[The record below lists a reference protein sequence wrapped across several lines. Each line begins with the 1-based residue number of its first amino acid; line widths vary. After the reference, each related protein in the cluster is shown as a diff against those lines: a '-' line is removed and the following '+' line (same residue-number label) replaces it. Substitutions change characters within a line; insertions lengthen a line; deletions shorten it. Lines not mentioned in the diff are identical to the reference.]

1 MHHGEPL
8 ASWRSIDRPRGASG
22 RLRFEL
28 ILVEEDDEHRNRL
41 FEYLSREGFA
51 VEAFAT
57 AGDSL
62 LASIGPNDDVV
73 LLGSVLP
80 TVSGVELLSRL
91 YRIGINP
98 FVVHLDGDPRL
109 TCEWKS
115 VGQHKGSAG
124 SSSDLEMLARSLRL
138 VIDAI
143 RPQAGPQETTTSIV
157 RGGLLLTPGSA
168 QAFWKGVD
176 VGLTLGEFRIVQ
188 LLALNFGRYLSYD
201 AIFQHGHSQRMF
213 AVVDPRSRRTTVR
226 SAVKRIRTKLRRSN
240 SSFNEIDSYAAFGY
254 RWGRQD

>member
-1 MHHGEPL
+1 MESYSKV
-8 ASWRSIDRPRGASG
+8 AKYRSPERPERVVRQATI
-22 RLRFEL
+22 RL

-109 TCEWKS
+109 TCEWKT
-115 VGQHKGSAG
+115 VGQHNGSAG

-143 RPQAGPQETTTSIV
+143 RPQAGPQDTTSIV

-201 AIFQHGHSQRMF
+201 AIFQHGHSQRML

-226 SAVKRIRTKLRRSN
+226 SAVKRIRTKLRRSD
-240 SSFNEIDSYAAFGY
+240 SGFNEIDSYAAFGY

>member
-1 MHHGEPL
+1 MESSSKL
-8 ASWRSIDRPRGASG
+8 AKYRPPERGVRQATI
-22 RLRFEL
+22 RL

-143 RPQAGPQETTTSIV
+143 RPQAGPQDTTSIV

-226 SAVKRIRTKLRRSN
+226 SAVKRIRTKLRRSDL
-240 SSFNEIDSYAAFGY
+240 SFNEIDSYAAFGY

>member
-1 MHHGEPL
+1 MESSSKL
-8 ASWRSIDRPRGASG
+8 AKYRPPERGVRQATI
-22 RLRFEL
+22 RL

-143 RPQAGPQETTTSIV
+143 RPQAGPQDTTSIV

-201 AIFQHGHSQRMF
+201 AIFQHGHRQPML
-213 AVVDPRSRRTTVR
+213 AAVDPRSRRTTVR
-226 SAVKRIRTKLRRSN
+226 SAVKRIRTKLRRSD
-240 SSFNEIDSYAAFGY
+240 SSFNEIESYAAFGY

>member
-1 MHHGEPL
+1 MESSSKL
-8 ASWRSIDRPRGASG
+8 AKYRPPERGVRQATI
-22 RLRFEL
+22 RL

-143 RPQAGPQETTTSIV
+143 RPQAGPQDATSIV

-226 SAVKRIRTKLRRSN
+226 SAVKRIRTKLRRSDL
-240 SSFNEIDSYAAFGY
+240 SFNEIDSYAAFGY

>member
-1 MHHGEPL
+1 MESSSKL
-8 ASWRSIDRPRGASG
+8 AKYRPPERGVRQATI
-22 RLRFEL
+22 RL
-28 ILVEEDDEHRNRL
+28 ILVEEDDEHRNQL

-57 AGDSL
+57 AGESL

-98 FVVHLDGDPRL
+98 FVVHLDGDPRV
-109 TCEWKS
+109 TCEWKT
-115 VGQHKGSAG
+115 VGQHNGSAG
-124 SSSDLEMLARSLRL
+124 NSSDLEMLARSLRL

-143 RPQAGPQETTTSIV
+143 RPQAGPQDTTSIV
-157 RGGLLLTPGSA
+157 RGGLLLTPGNA

-201 AIFQHGHSQRMF
+201 AIFQHGHSQPML
-213 AVVDPRSRRTTVR
+213 AAVDPRSRRTTVR
-226 SAVKRIRTKLRRSN
+226 SAVKRIRTKLRRSDL
-240 SSFNEIDSYAAFGY
+240 SFNEIESYAAFGY